1 MARLSVVDPH
11 FHVWD
16 LATGNYPHFEK
27 PSTGFVGSN
36 EPIARSYL
44 IEEYLAEGGAEVEI
58 VKAVHVEAI
67 PVDPIGETRYM
78 QAVADRIPIPL
89 GLVVNADLSAA
100 DAAARL
106 DAQAA
111 FPAVR
116 GVRQILNR
124 HTSPLYNYVARD
136 YMDEPAWREGFA
148 QLRRHGLSFDLQIY
162 PTQMQAGAALAAAH
176 PDTAFVLNHAGMWAD
191 RNLEGWRRWRDGMR
205 QLARRDN
212 VSVKV
217 SGLGMLDTKWTRESI
232 RPLVL
237 ETLDAFG
244 TDRVMFAS
252 NFPVDKLFSTYA
264 AVWQAF
270 AAIVSDLS
278 EAERHKLFCANA
290 ERIYRI

>member
-100 DAAARL
+100 DAA
-106 DAQAA
+106 
-111 FPAVR
+111 F
-116 GVRQILNR
+116 
-124 HTSPLYNYVARD
+124 
-136 YMDEPAWREGFA
+136 
-148 QLRRHGLSFDLQIY
+148 
-162 PTQMQAGAALAAAH
+162 GAE
-176 PDTAFVLNHAGMWAD
+176 
-191 RNLEGWRRWRDGMR
+191 RNLEIERILLAQRVAQGHEEEVEIEELDEARDGAEVVHPCPDGADEPGVLQLLQGAEAARR
-205 QLARRDN
+205 QLRQMGCDLR
-212 VSVKV
+212 
-217 SGLGMLDTKWTRESI
+217 
-232 RPLVL
+232 LVAVVG
-237 ETLDAFG
+237 EVQIVDDEDVDAVHAEALQAVLVG
-244 TDRVMFAS
+244 AH
-252 NFPVDKLFSTYA
+252 YA
-264 AVWQAF
+264 GIGVVV
-270 AAIVSDLS
+270 IVL
-278 EAERHKLFCANA
+278 
-290 ERIYRI
+290 